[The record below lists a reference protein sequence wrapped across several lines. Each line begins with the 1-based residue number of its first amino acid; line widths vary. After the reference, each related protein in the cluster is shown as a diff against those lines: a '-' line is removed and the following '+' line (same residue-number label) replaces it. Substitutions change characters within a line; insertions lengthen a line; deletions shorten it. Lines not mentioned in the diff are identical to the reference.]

1 MSLGDDFTITIKGKD
16 ENIILDG
23 VDFYENSYY
32 ILTKCNENTGCE
44 NINRD
49 LASTEDKKIMILSYG
64 TDDYE
69 AKDII
74 DFSTDYGKI
83 IYIDSNGKKQAIN
96 MKSMTRETYSGK
108 YYYTLVP
115 REVEQSNELYI
126 QFTIRNR
133 RYIYKI
139 K

>member
-1 MSLGDDFTITIKGKD
+1 
-16 ENIILDG
+16 
-23 VDFYENSYY
+23 
-32 ILTKCNENTGCE
+32 
-44 NINRD
+44 
-49 LASTEDKKIMILSYG
+49 MILSYG

-126 QFTIRNR
+126 QFTIRNK

>member
-1 MSLGDDFTITIKGKD
+1 
-16 ENIILDG
+16 
-23 VDFYENSYY
+23 
-32 ILTKCNENTGCE
+32 
-44 NINRD
+44 
-49 LASTEDKKIMILSYG
+49 MILSFG

-83 IYIDSNGKKQAIN
+83 IYIDSNGKKQAIY
-96 MKSMTRETYSGK
+96 MKSMTNETYSGK

-115 REVEQSNELYI
+115 REVEQSSELYI
-126 QFTIRNR
+126 QFTIRNK